1 MPSFI
6 LFERNTNRTEIKK
19 NKNKIENKN
28 IIKIKIKI
36 LKMWNIK
43 KDWTNKIIKNNSNQ
57 LKIENSIQ

>member
-43 KDWTNKIIKNNSNQ
+43 KDWTNKIIKNNSDK
-57 LKIENSIQ
+57 LKIGNLIQ

>member
-43 KDWTNKIIKNNSNQ
+43 EDQINKIIKNNSD
-57 LKIENSIQ
+57 

>member
-43 KDWTNKIIKNNSNQ
+43 KDQTNKIIKNNQ
-57 LKIENSIQ
+57 ELLKIENSIQ